1 MIEPRMIVFAAI
13 DGSAAQTT
21 QTNRA
26 TSMRQTTALR
36 GERFRSPASK
46 LVYFPMLGRDALRES
61 SPLPD
66 PDLPDLS
73 ALLQDMSF
81 ERDGYQVRVANG
93 SDCLKRQA
101 AKLIERMYSS
111 RGLFPYGTKAE
122 IDKRDV
128 TVVALFG
135 DQAVATLTVRM
146 DFGNGLLAD
155 TLYSKEIDSARAI
168 GGKVCEIT
176 QLALDPSSGTHDALA
191 GLFQALYVI
200 AQLTRRMT
208 DIFIEVHPRHANFY
222 QRIFGFKRIG
232 DERICPRVGAPAVLL
247 HLSQEEFERAL
258 ARHDRL
264 EQRANSRVSRLLP
277 MKAHAQTVIE
287 ALSSR
292 R

>member
-1 MIEPRMIVFAAI
+1 
-13 DGSAAQTT
+13 
-21 QTNRA
+21 
-26 TSMRQTTALR
+26 MRQTTAVR
-36 GERFRSPASK
+36 GEHIRHPTSK
-46 LVYFPMLGRDALRES
+46 LVYFPTIGVDSTHPSTALPVPE
-61 SPLPD
+61 LPD
-66 PDLPDLS
+66 IS
-73 ALLQDMSF
+73 ALLQDLTF
-81 ERDGYQVRVANG
+81 ERDGYLIRVANG

-111 RGLFPYGTKAE
+111 RGLFPYGTQAE

-128 TVVALFG
+128 TVVALCG

-176 QLALDPSSGTHDALA
+176 QLALDPAFGSHDALA

-232 DERICPRVGAPAVLL
+232 CERICPRVGAPAVLL
-247 HLSQEEFERAL
+247 HLSHDEFERAL
-258 ARHDRL
+258 ACHDRL
-264 EQRANSRVSRLLP
+264 KQRRNSRVARLLP
-277 MKAHAQTVIE
+277 MKDHAKEVIE
-287 ALSSR
+287 ALSNR
-292 R
+292 

>member
-1 MIEPRMIVFAAI
+1 
-13 DGSAAQTT
+13 
-21 QTNRA
+21 
-26 TSMRQTTALR
+26 MRHTTAVR
-36 GERFRSPASK
+36 DDHARFPTSK
-46 LVYFPMLGRDALRES
+46 LVYFPTTGRDAINES
-61 SPLPD
+61 SPLLD

-73 ALLQDMSF
+73 ALLQDLSF
-81 ERDGYQVRVANG
+81 ERNGYEIRVASG

-111 RGLFPYGTKAE
+111 RGLFPYGTMAE

-128 TVVALFG
+128 TVVALCG
-135 DQAVATLTVRM
+135 DDAVATLTVRM

-176 QLALDPSSGTHDALA
+176 QLALDPSSGNHDALA

-232 DERICPRVGAPAVLL
+232 GERICPRVGAPAVLL
-247 HLSQEEFERAL
+247 HLSQDEFERAL
-258 ARHDRL
+258 ARHERI
-264 EQRANSRVSRLLP
+264 EQRHNSRVSRLLP
-277 MKAHAQTVIE
+277 MKAHAQEVIE

-292 R
+292 